1 MTAAAHTTQ
10 QTSSEKKESNIL
22 DSGCE
27 SINELIKGGYEKNII
42 TTVYGPAGAG
52 KTNLMLIALCNAIK
66 HGQKVLYVDT
76 EGSFSVERVNQILPD
91 FAEKAKLVT
100 FLRPYTFDEQKQ
112 AILKVKETVEKSP
125 KEFSVIIIDSIAMLY
140 RLEVGKTLD
149 VTFVNKELGL
159 QLGLLTEITRKYA
172 IPILITN
179 QVYSDFDNP
188 NGIKMVG
195 GDLLKYTSKCLI
207 ELKKGHH
214 GLRVATLIKHRS
226 LPEGREV
233 AFRIIQSGIEAAQIP
248 TIATRVRDSQPED
261 LI

>member
-1 MTAAAHTTQ
+1 MAKNT
-10 QTSSEKKESNIL
+10 I
-22 DSGCE
+22 DSGSEC
-27 SINELIKGGYEKNII
+27 INQLLDGGYEKNII
-42 TTVYGPAGAG
+42 TTIYGPAGAG
-52 KTNLMLIALCNAIK
+52 KTNLMLIALCNCISK
-66 HGQKVLYVDT
+66 GGKVLYVDT
-76 EGSFSVERVNQILPD
+76 EGSFSVDRVNQILPN
-91 FAEKAKLVT
+91 FSTMAKQVT

-112 AILKVKETVEKSP
+112 AVVKVKETVEKDS
-125 KEFSVIIIDSIAMLY
+125 KEFSLIIIDSIAMLY

-149 VTFVNKELGL
+149 VQFVNKELGL
-159 QLGLLTEITRKYA
+159 QLGMLTEITRKYA
-172 IPILITN
+172 IPILIAN

-214 GLRVATLIKHRS
+214 GLRVATLMKHRS

-233 AFRIIQSGIEAAQIP
+233 AFRIVQGGIEIAQIP
-248 TIATRVRDSQPED
+248 TIATRIREESSEE